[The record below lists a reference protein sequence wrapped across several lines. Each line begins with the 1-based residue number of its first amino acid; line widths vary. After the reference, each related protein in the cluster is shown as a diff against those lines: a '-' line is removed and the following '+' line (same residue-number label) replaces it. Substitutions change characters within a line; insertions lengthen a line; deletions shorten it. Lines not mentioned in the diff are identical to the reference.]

1 MKNELADR
9 IAESLHAA
17 LDRQVGAEIFVGHAE
32 RGLAAGGPEFPVIA
46 LTVEEVARIAAR
58 VARESSARESSARE
72 SSARESS
79 ARESSARENSAR
91 ESENPPN

>member
-1 MKNELADR
+1 LTGIGGDRLYAIFGHYAERMKNELADR

-58 VARESSARESSARE
+58 VARESRAA
-72 SSARESS
+72 
-79 ARESSARENSAR
+79 
-91 ESENPPN
+91 ENPPS